1 MRVATII
8 SRITSA
14 FGTTLLKGIEP
25 QQLFS
30 GNLS

>member
-8 SRITSA
+8 SRIPSA
-14 FGTTLLKGIEP
+14 LGTAGLKGIEP